1 MPVYQRGYRSWDQS
15 TKRGAPPWW
24 AIARRGI
31 SSPLG
36 SRRFMLLLMAAL
48 IPAVVKGGFLWFS
61 WKMGDMGNLLTGGWT
76 DITAVGFHH
85 FLNTQMLFVAIVTTL
100 VGSDLIAGDKRE
112 GGLALYLSRPLSVR
126 DYVFGKGLINLFYY
140 FMVTLFPALAI
151 CIFGYLVTRGSTGMD
166 MLFLIPIQTVS
177 YCLFAGTVLSLTL
190 LAISAM
196 GTRKVFVSLWW
207 VLLLLGTEAISQVF
221 CFINPWLRVISF
233 TEMIHNAGHIFYGTG
248 TTILISPYASLAIVT
263 AWGVGAFLV
272 LRKKIRPVEV
282 VS

>member
-1 MPVYQRGYRSWDQS
+1 M
-15 TKRGAPPWW
+15 
-24 AIARRGI
+24 
-31 SSPLG
+31 
-36 SRRFMLLLMAAL
+36 
-48 IPAVVKGGFLWFS
+48 
-61 WKMGDMGNLLTGGWT
+61 
-76 DITAVGFHH
+76 
-85 FLNTQMLFVAIVTTL
+85 
-100 VGSDLIAGDKRE
+100 
-112 GGLALYLSRPLSVR
+112 
-126 DYVFGKGLINLFYY
+126 
-140 FMVTLFPALAI
+140 
-151 CIFGYLVTRGSTGMD
+151 
-166 MLFLIPIQTVS
+166 FLIPIQSVS
-177 YCLFAGTVLSLTL
+177 YCLFAVTVLSLRL